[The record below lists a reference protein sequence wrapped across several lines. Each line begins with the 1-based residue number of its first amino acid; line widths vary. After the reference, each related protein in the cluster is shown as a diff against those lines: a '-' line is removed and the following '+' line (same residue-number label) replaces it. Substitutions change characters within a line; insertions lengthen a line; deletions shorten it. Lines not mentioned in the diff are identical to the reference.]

1 MIEAKWPPLTPPKEG
16 NYLSEER
23 SEGEFLRRNFKIN
36 LSKSVKPACRC
47 MVCEPKSKNNPSK
60 SAKI

>member
-36 LSKSVKPACRC
+36 LSKSVKPACR
-47 MVCEPKSKNNPSK
+47 
-60 SAKI
+60 